1 MSKTSAKKPSQSSK
15 QAQQKL
21 TRMVRTLSKTK
32 VVSNGKLLATCAKK
46 IYCF

>member
-21 TRMVRTLSKTK
+21 TRMVRVLSKTK
-32 VVSNGKLLATCAKK
+32 VVASHKLLGSCAKK